1 MADSLLSAT
10 PVWQKSI
17 GASLA
22 RLMTELEA
30 GTEDELFQFCQR
42 VMTRSKAEFVPVD
55 TRRLQ
60 RSGKV
65 ERDKRSSGL
74 IRVRMSY
81 GGGDV
86 FYALIV
92 HERLDVNHPIGS
104 AKYLEIPLMEALPE
118 LQGEVIAKIGRR
130 LVGAVG

>member
-22 RLMTELEA
+22 RLMTELEE

-42 VMTRSKAEFVPVD
+42 VMTRSKAEFVPVK

-60 RSGKV
+60 RTGKV
-65 ERDKRSSGL
+65 ERDKRNSGL

-92 HERLDVNHPIGS
+92 HEKPANHPVGS
-104 AKYLEIPLMEALPE
+104 WKYLEIPLMEALPE

-130 LVGAVG
+130 LVEAVG